1 MPRLPIP
8 GSAGSPRPVRLFG
21 DPVLHAPCRAVTPAD
36 GPLGE
41 LVEDLFA
48 TMYAARGVGM
58 AANQIGV
65 PLRVFVF
72 DCPDEED
79 RHRRG
84 HVINPRLV
92 ESGGPL
98 VRGPEGCLSLPGF
111 EAGTPRADR
120 VVVAGEDL
128 RGRPVRLS
136 ADGFQARCLQHE
148 CDHLD
153 GRVCTDLLRGVR
165 RIRAR
170 RAARRLT
177 VA

>member
-1 MPRLPIP
+1 
-8 GSAGSPRPVRLFG
+8 LFG
-21 DPVLHAPCRAVTPAD
+21 DPVLHAPCRSVTRED
-36 GPLGE
+36 EPLEE

-48 TMYAARGVGM
+48 TMYAARGVGL
-58 AANQIGV
+58 AANQVGV

-72 DCPDEED
+72 DCPDDED

-84 HVINPRLV
+84 HMINPRLV
-92 ESGGPL
+92 ESGGPT

-128 RGRPVRLS
+128 RGRPVRLT
-136 ADGFQARCLQHE
+136 AEGFWARCLQHE

-153 GRVCTDLLRGVR
+153 GRVCTDLLRGAR
-165 RIRAR
+165 RLRAR
-170 RAARRLT
+170 RAARRLPRH
-177 VA
+177 